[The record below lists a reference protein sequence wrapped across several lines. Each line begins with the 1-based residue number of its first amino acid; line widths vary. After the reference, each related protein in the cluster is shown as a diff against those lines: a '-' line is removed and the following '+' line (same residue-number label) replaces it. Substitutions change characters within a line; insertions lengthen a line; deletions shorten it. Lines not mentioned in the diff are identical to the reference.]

1 MSDTHNDGQISFCQ
15 GFANFG
21 AVLSVLALGGSG
33 IGAYFVH
40 GAKPVVSYVVFGAR
54 AVAILAAPTVIERVT
69 GRGR

>member
-40 GAKPVVSYVVFGAR
+40 GAKPVVSYVVFGAI